1 MNDQKKNTL
10 TSAEARQAYNTW
22 YLHERVDQL
31 ADPLEPIIIPDYYP
45 GFPEY
50 KGYIPRLLQET
61 DLDLTVPEWPEPA
74 IGGETDTLRIYVR
87 RKGSSDW
94 GEPTDTHDVPGPFL
108 PGDFP
113 YPTTVSASAFTEEG
127 TYELYYSVEIPSGSI
142 ADSDIAEF
150 VIDKTPPNDN
160 QSSTLPLEFRDQVAK
175 DDGLTSAYLTSVSAT
190 GVPLIVPPYTGARNQ
205 DAVEVYVLLEE
216 EIVSFKVFDDVIP
229 NDRTVF
235 VPTFFLMGKEDGL
248 LAFKFKLK
256 DIVGNIGPDSAAL
269 ETHLLLK
276 PLPVGPFRTLRV
288 PLAEDAKTLID
299 LADVQIGVRALV
311 PRYTNYG
318 KNDRIYLT
326 WGTLTAGTPHK
337 VGDNPTDP
345 MIIDVSDT
353 ELIEPDYGNATGE
366 KATAV
371 TYQIKRGKLSFNAD
385 SPLNINVDLSQVI
398 DPSILPNVLVRG
410 TGPTPQNNKL
420 GESDKGL
427 NAKATFTVPPGLVGV
442 DWARLYWG
450 DLPDYVAEVAPVPA
464 VGADVEFDVPWTEI
478 EKVPGITI
486 EVWYEVGITG
496 DNNPTPS
503 PFTEV
508 NVEEAVPIRLTE
520 PEFLDARFVGT
531 VYWINCSSW
540 LGPDAN
546 LRLRIPPNPRL
557 SPGQEMSIRVQGYS
571 DFPPATT
578 VGTPWTKTIP
588 SLSQSQVDDGFIELV
603 GPRPD
608 FFHDLLGRRGAL
620 KVDYSVVVGTSTLS
634 GTLSIR
640 AASQDAAGLC
650 DINPDIP

>member
-31 ADPLEPIIIPDYYP
+31 ADPLEPMIIPDYYP

-50 KGYIPRLLQET
+50 TGYIPRLLQET

-74 IGGETDTLRIYVR
+74 ISGETDTLRIYVR
-87 RKGSSDW
+87 PKGELNW
-94 GEPTDTHDVPGPFL
+94 GEPTDEHRIPGPFL

-113 YPTTVSASAFTEEG
+113 YPTTVSPTGFPNEG
-127 TYELYYSVEIPSGSI
+127 TYELYYTVQIESGSI
-142 ADSDIAEF
+142 AESDIVEF

-160 QSSTLPLEFRDQVAK
+160 QSSSLPLAFRDQVAK
-175 DDGLTSAYLTSVSAT
+175 DNGLTREYLESVSTT
-190 GVPLIVPPYTGARNQ
+190 GVPLIVPPYTGGRNQ
-205 DAVEVYVLLEE
+205 DAIEIYVLLEE
-216 EIVSFKVFDDVIP
+216 VIVPFLVFDEVIP
-229 NDRTVF
+229 NNRVVF
-235 VPTFFLMGKEDGL
+235 IPTFFLMGKEDGL
-248 LAFKFKLK
+248 LAFLFKLK
-256 DIVGNIGPDSAAL
+256 DIVGNIGPFSEPL

-276 PLPVGPFRTLRV
+276 PLPVAPFRTLRV
-288 PLAEDAKTLID
+288 PLAEDVKTLID
-299 LADVQIGVRALV
+299 LADVKLGVRALV
-311 PRYTNYG
+311 PRYTNHA

-326 WGTLTAGTPHK
+326 WGTLTADTPHR

-345 MIIDVSDT
+345 IIIDVSDS
-353 ELIEPDYGNATGE
+353 ELIEPDYGDATGE
-366 KATAV
+366 KPTAV
-371 TYQIKRGKLSFNAD
+371 TYQIKRGDLSFDAD

-398 DPSILPNVLVRG
+398 DPSILTRVVVRG
-410 TGPTPQNNKL
+410 TGPTPENNKL
-420 GESDKGL
+420 LENDRGL
-427 NAKATFTVPPGLVGV
+427 NANASVTVPVGLKDV

-450 DLPDYVAEVAPVPA
+450 DLPDYVVEVTPVPDEGQPL
-464 VGADVEFDVPWTEI
+464 VFNVPWEEI
-478 EKVPGITI
+478 EKVPGINVD
-486 EVWYEVGITG
+486 VWYEVGITG
-496 DNNPTPS
+496 DNNPTAS
-503 PFTEV
+503 PVTEV

-520 PEFLDARFVGT
+520 PEFPDAKFNGT
-531 VYWINCSSW
+531 DWWVNCSSW

-557 SPGQEMSIRVQGYS
+557 SEGLQMSINVQGYS

-608 FFHDLLGRRGAL
+608 FFHDLIGRRGAL

-640 AASQDAAGLC
+640 AASQHAGGLC
-650 DINPDIP
+650 PINPDIR